1 MRLLIAAILLA
12 LITIPTIAV
21 AEIPVEDRYG
31 GVIAT
36 LGDIP
41 QPQIDG
47 MMDKVCGK
55 GKWKL
60 WKITTPDQATLP
72 PQLKGSKA
80 REHRFFCVP
89 YRSFKAMQAASR

>member
-1 MRLLIAAILLA
+1 MRLLLAIAVILLLA
-12 LITIPTIAV
+12 IPAIVA
-21 AEIPVEDRYG
+21 AEIPIDDRYG

-41 QPQIDG
+41 QSQIDG
-47 MMDKVCGK
+47 MMDKTCGK

-72 PQLKGSKA
+72 PQLRGSKA

-89 YRSFKAMQAASR
+89 YRSFKAMQAQPR